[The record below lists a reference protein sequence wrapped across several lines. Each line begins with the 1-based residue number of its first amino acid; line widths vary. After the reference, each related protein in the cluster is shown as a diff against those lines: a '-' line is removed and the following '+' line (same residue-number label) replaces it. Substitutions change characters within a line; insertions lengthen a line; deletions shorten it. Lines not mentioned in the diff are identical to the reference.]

1 MLIFNAIQHEIAEIR
16 ERIEILGADSPTAL
30 RDKQRL
36 DLLLSMEA
44 YIKSLVWV
52 QKEQNRPILRDFIV
66 SQHDYQSIAEK
77 YHYSVERVYALVNS
91 AAEVL
96 NQRLSGVLAHLQ
108 SENLTSAEDEFYL
121 ISGHPATW
129 LLSVH
134 QQYRPM
140 AHQGFDISQSEDEI
154 HFLQSLSQADL
165 LGLDQDK
172 MEHLLYILFNHDNR
186 YLVERTHLYKC
197 FSDIQGVSETL
208 VAIKEYQRSK
218 SPIFRLEE

>member
-1 MLIFNAIQHEIAEIR
+1 MMIINVIRNELTEVR

-36 DLLLSMEA
+36 DLLLSLEA

-52 QKEQNRPILRDFIV
+52 QKERNRPILRDV
-66 SQHDYQSIAEK
+66 VVNQLDYQSIAEK

-91 AAEVL
+91 AIEVL
-96 NQRLSGVLAHLQ
+96 NQRLSGVLALLQ
-108 SENLTSAEDEFYL
+108 SGDLARAQDEFYL
-121 ISGHPATW
+121 IAGHPATW

-140 AHQGFDISQSEDEI
+140 AHQGFDIAQCEEEI

-165 LGLDQDK
+165 MGLGQDK

-197 FSDIQGVSETL
+197 FSDIQGVSET
-208 VAIKEYQRSK
+208 VKAIQEYQRSK
-218 SPIFRLEE
+218 RPIIKLEE

>member
-1 MLIFNAIQHEIAEIR
+1 MLIFNAIQNELAETK
-16 ERIEILGADSPTAL
+16 ERIEILGENSLTLVLDQQ
-30 RDKQRL
+30 KY
-36 DLLLSMEA
+36 DLLQSMDA
-44 YIKSLVWV
+44 YNQSLVWV
-52 QKEQNRPILRDFIV
+52 KKERDRPILRDV
-66 SQHDYQSIAEK
+66 VVNQLDYHAVAEK
-77 YHYSVERVYALVNS
+77 HRWSVGRVYSLVHA

-134 QQYRPM
+134 QQYRHM

-172 MEHLLYILFNHDNR
+172 MEHLLYILYNHDNR

-197 FSDIQGVSETL
+197 FSDIQGVSET
-208 VAIKEYQRSK
+208 VKAIQAYQRSK

>member
-44 YIKSLVWV
+44 YIQSLVWV
-52 QKEQNRPILRDFIV
+52 QKERDRPIFRDFIV
-66 SQHDYQSIAEK
+66 SQHDYHAVAEK
-77 YHYSVERVYALVNS
+77 YQLPLERVYALVNS

-108 SENLTSAEDEFYL
+108 SGNLTSAEDEFYL
-121 ISGHPATW
+121 IAGHPQTW

-134 QQYRPM
+134 QRFRPLE
-140 AHQGFDISQSEDEI
+140 HQGFDIAQCEEEI

-165 LGLDQDK
+165 MGLGQYK